1 MPRPVLGRVLQRVS
15 SRLAANLGAVHVRP
29 AVELRLMQPV
39 VHLRVVRMALRAARM
54 VARVVAGALA
64 GAETA
69 AVEVAGAADAGAA
82 GSKCQITPTW

>member
-39 VHLRVVRMALRAARM
+39 VHLRVVRMALRAAR
-54 VARVVAGALA
+54 AVAGALA
-64 GAETA
+64 AVETA